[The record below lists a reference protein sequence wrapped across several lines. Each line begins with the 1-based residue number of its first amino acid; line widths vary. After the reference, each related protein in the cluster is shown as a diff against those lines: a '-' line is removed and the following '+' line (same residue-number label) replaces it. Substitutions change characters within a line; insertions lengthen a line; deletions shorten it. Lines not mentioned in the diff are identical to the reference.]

1 MMLTLTIQQ
10 IEQALPKVQP
20 GLTKYCWLQEHLDK
34 FDVAVSREFQKRY
47 NGFYRVRRSVL
58 WQAPYF
64 ALLESAKRAPITFEA
79 ALSQL
84 FDATG
89 QVEASFA
96 SKLVATL
103 DPSLP
108 VIDKFVL
115 AQAGLTLPRA
125 KAADRQATIVDV
137 YAQLTTKLHHF
148 AQSPTGKTLLTRFQ
162 AVYPQSKLSTIK
174 MIDLVLWQMR

>member
-1 MMLTLTIQQ
+1 
-10 IEQALPKVQP
+10 
-20 GLTKYCWLQEHLDK
+20 
-34 FDVAVSREFQKRY
+34 
-47 NGFYRVRRSVL
+47 
-58 WQAPYF
+58 
-64 ALLESAKRAPITFEA
+64 
-79 ALSQL
+79 
-84 FDATG
+84 
-89 QVEASFA
+89 
-96 SKLVATL
+96 
-103 DPSLP
+103 

>member
-1 MMLTLTIQQ
+1 M
-10 IEQALPKVQP
+10 
-20 GLTKYCWLQEHLDK
+20 
-34 FDVAVSREFQKRY
+34 
-47 NGFYRVRRSVL
+47 L
-58 WQAPYF
+58 WQSPSF

-125 KAADRQATIVDV
+125 EAADRQATIV
-137 YAQLTTKLHHF
+137 
-148 AQSPTGKTLLTRFQ
+148 
-162 AVYPQSKLSTIK
+162 AV
-174 MIDLVLWQMR
+174 